1 MADLDWPRDGRHIF
15 VGGDWLELTGADR
28 IESVSP
34 IDEEVCGYAAAARAE
49 DVDRAVDLITPA
61 LAEWAAL
68 GVVARVPY
76 LRRFADAIAAHADQL
91 AALETL
97 DGGLTAATAARD
109 IETAVDSLGF
119 FSSYAYE
126 LTGSTYSAPAGTAAY
141 TVREPYGI
149 VGCIVPFNHPIM
161 FAVQYA
167 APVLLAGNAVII
179 KPAEQAPLSTLLL
192 AEIARG
198 VLPDG
203 VFNVITGYGHEAGDA
218 IVGHPRI
225 PRIGFTGSVPT
236 GRRVLETAARHI
248 KHVSLELGGK
258 NPLIVTADAD
268 ADFAAQVAYSGMNF
282 THAGQSCQSTSRVLV
297 HTDRYDEVV
306 ERLAERMRGIV
317 VGDPRDEKTVTGPLT
332 FRAHLDRVLGY
343 IDSGIEE
350 GARLVVGGH
359 RPDHLPKGFYLQPAL
374 FADVTPQMRIAR
386 EEIFGPVVSVMRYV
400 DVDEAV
406 QIANATEYGLTA
418 RVVAGTLDEAA
429 AIGRRIEAGTTLLNT
444 AGPRRRGMPFG
455 GHKASGLGKQSC
467 LEEVLSYTQEKSVV
481 AAV

>member
-15 VGGDWLELTGADR
+15 VGGTWLELDGAER
-28 IESVSP
+28 IDSVSP
-34 IDEEVCGYAAAARAE
+34 IDEEVCGQVAAARAE

-61 LAEWAAL
+61 LDAWAGL
-68 GVVARVPY
+68 GAVARVPY
-76 LRRFADAIAAHADQL
+76 LRRFADAIAAHADEL
-91 AALETL
+91 AELETL
-97 DGGLTAATAARD
+97 DGGLTRATAARD
-109 IETAVDSLGF
+109 IRTAIDSLGF
-119 FSSYAYE
+119 FASYAYQ
-126 LTGSTYSAPAGTAAY
+126 LTGETYAAPAGTAAY

-149 VGCIVPFNHPIM
+149 VARIVPFNHPVM
-161 FAVQYA
+161 FAVQNA
-167 APVLLAGNAVII
+167 APVLLAGNAVVV
-179 KPAEQAPLSTLLL
+179 KPPEQASLSTLLL

-236 GRRVLETAARHI
+236 GSRILGTAARHI
-248 KHVSLELGGK
+248 KHVTLELGGK

-268 ADFAAQVAYSGMNF
+268 PEFAAQVAYRGMNF

-297 HTDRYDEVV
+297 HAGIHDDVV
-306 ERLAERMRGIV
+306 GRLAERMGRIV
-317 VGDPRDEKTVTGPLT
+317 VGDPRDEKTVTGPLA

-350 GARLVVGGH
+350 GARLVVGGT
-359 RPDHLPKGFYLQPAL
+359 RPDHLPKGFYLRPAL
-374 FADVTPQMRIAR
+374 FADVTPGMRIAR
-386 EEIFGPVVSVMRYV
+386 EEIFGPVVSVIRYE
-400 DVDEAV
+400 DEEEAIR
-406 QIANATEYGLTA
+406 IANDTEYGLTS
-418 RVVAGTLDEAA
+418 RVVAGTLDRAA

-444 AGPRRRGMPFG
+444 AGSRQRGMPFG
-455 GHKASGLGKQSC
+455 GYKASGLGKQSC